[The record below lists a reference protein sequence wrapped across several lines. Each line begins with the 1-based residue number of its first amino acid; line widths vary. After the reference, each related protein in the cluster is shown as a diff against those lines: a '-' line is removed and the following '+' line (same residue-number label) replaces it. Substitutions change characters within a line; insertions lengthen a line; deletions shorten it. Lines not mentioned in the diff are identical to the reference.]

1 MKLFAIFT
9 LLSVVGAFVP
19 KGLAPAPFVRS
30 VDVTLQR
37 DDAAPGVKPL
47 ESGYASFAELG
58 EDILAELGEGR
69 VSGLEGLDAG
79 RGVVALERDINR
91 AHERRGR
98 QALGHER
105 ADNAEEGENREELHG
120 R

>member
-58 EDILAELGEGR
+58 EDILALNR
-69 VSGLEGLDAG
+69 P
-79 RGVVALERDINR
+79 RALPRLSSTLV
-91 AHERRGR
+91 GR
-98 QALGHER
+98 QVGKVAKESFL
-105 ADNAEEGENREELHG
+105 D
-120 R
+120 